1 MKIDKRKS
9 ILISVFIVLCLVAIY
24 CSIKCNTIG
33 TIISSLGSIAS
44 LYAII
49 EAFAKVKSI
58 EKQNAEIKTAVE
70 TKIVAL
76 NKMETSEQISK
87 YIEAI
92 SRIQSFINLRNA
104 DAALLKIEE
113 LQLFL
118 HNIQCNPTT
127 SEDTKMEI
135 TKYLR
140 TLKQD
145 VIVLMSKDINDTF
158 PKEADCKT
166 LNKHFETLHELLMK
180 YSQQIHFEK

>member
-1 MKIDKRKS
+1 MRKIL
-9 ILISVFIVLCLVAIY
+9 LISVFVVLCLLAIF
-24 CSIKCNTIG
+24 CSIKNNTVG
-33 TIISSLGSIAS
+33 TVISSVGSIAS

-49 EAFAKVKSI
+49 EAFHKVKSI
-58 EKQNAEIKTAVE
+58 EKQNAEIKSAVD

-76 NKMETSEQISK
+76 NKLETTEQISK
-87 YIEAI
+87 YIESIA
-92 SRIQSFINLRNA
+92 RIQAFINFRNA

-127 SEDTKMEI
+127 TDETKSDI
-135 TKYLR
+135 TKHIR

-145 VIVLMSKDINDTF
+145 VIVLMSKEQNETF
-158 PKEADCKT
+158 PQDADCKT
-166 LNKHFETLHELLMK
+166 LNRHFESLQELLMK